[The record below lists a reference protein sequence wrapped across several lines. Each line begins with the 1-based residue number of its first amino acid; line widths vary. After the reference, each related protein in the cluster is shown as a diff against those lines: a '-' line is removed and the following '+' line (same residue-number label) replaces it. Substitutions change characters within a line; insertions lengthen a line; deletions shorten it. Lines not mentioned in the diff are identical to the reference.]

1 MSKLPP
7 LSLQSIS
14 HASDGDD
21 DEEYLSASSNIA
33 PSPPPTRPIS
43 QRLQERQQQAHHQR
57 GQLPPPPPPQQQG
70 SSVPTDVTAS
80 VASLKPS
87 PPKPALN
94 NRAVTAAGSGQ
105 KPPMP
110 KRNKSVGFSDDLKI
124 TTSPPELHGAG
135 LPRPGIISQ
144 RKPSTDGAS
153 HASQRSNISSVSGST
168 HVKSNYSL
176 DEIISSQFEN
186 EAVTHILAV
195 LENEELRE
203 MDKLDS
209 MKKGGSEY
217 SSALLGERID
227 EQGESDG
234 SNASSEEA
242 GMTNYSEDE
251 DEDNGVIP
259 PPPPPPRDSGSL
271 SSSPSTYSAPSH
283 VRNDSF
289 LQRVHMQ
296 NDQPQYQYDP
306 YSPGSRSEWSSPGR
320 KKSNRYGISSAGKS
334 SAYLSYVTDDS
345 ALAEDA
351 KSKGSI
357 TSGVSIERE
366 LTVENKGKHNNES
379 IHNSSRIRVQHNAD
393 DDWDGNQGQSSLTSD
408 KAKKAEDAHDTA
420 TLADRLRSLQLKRS
434 NFSGRL
440 SFQSSN
446 ASAASSVAAGALGAE
461 PESNTDKLLD
471 ALSRADQTKN
481 QQWLRQLRLE
491 YDHLIAPKI
500 PTLEKSISHTLFF
513 IIFPCLAVSAIL
525 FYLVDNPMIGDSNT
539 SWSWLVLFLGVR
551 QMVIFE
557 FARVGEIFWIEIL
570 ALRSSFFNMVVGPYL
585 ALAVIQSRGWPYI
598 CIFWPVLNFCF
609 LYGNHEFAKHWLF
622 WQDMLD
628 IFNEVNPVDGVTDDN
643 FYFRLLMVMIFIG
656 VTVSLKRL
664 TIALYL
670 GRRTVEHFGVE
681 LEKLMAKMILIGEV
695 ANLAKSIENRNAL
708 IEGPLSPL
716 NHEIDDEKLVRFREF
731 VQNDGISDVDSP
743 GRPGRKSA
751 MAPTTHPPPPP
762 DSSSPLSP
770 SPVQL
775 DATDEGPRNS
785 PGHLPRSSPDQS
797 AQGSTGSKQKKD
809 YFSSATN
816 AKLIYLLSEWEE
828 PEIVKGNNSNVSVH
842 DLVQF
847 RKAVSYMDDKYRFSH
862 AFGPAKTRVLCVESA
877 QKVYDRLMLS
887 AEQDSPTLPFSVFA
901 VLAMDAN
908 GELVESKMKSL
919 IRLLRPDRNGS
930 LMKLDFVK
938 SIDAVY
944 KQLRLLRASIANS
957 AQIDLAFERIV
968 NFLFYFFVVVIA
980 LAIVGINIWTPF
992 LSINAFVL
1000 TFSILYKDAASKY
1013 FEGLLLIFN
1022 RRPYDIGDRI
1032 ATSAPMKDTSGDGS
1046 STWFV
1051 DKVTLFTT
1059 TVRFATTNEVATYSN
1074 GSLAP
1079 LRIINANRSPKAIL
1093 YLVIKFGLETPFQ
1106 RIKVF
1111 RTAVENF
1118 INARPREWVGLIGF
1132 RATRVEADMG
1142 FIEYKIVGEHREA
1155 WQNIGAILESKADLA
1170 SFCLEVTKKLGMR
1183 YESPPMPVNL
1193 SANSSDLRQLFE
1205 GEVND
1210 DDGWAT
1216 RKRTKSVSADDLKDV
1231 AAMFPTET

>member
-94 NRAVTAAGSGQ
+94 NRAVTAAGPGQ
-105 KPPMP
+105 KPHMP
-110 KRNKSVGFSDDLKI
+110 KRNRSVGFVEDLKI
-124 TTSPPELHGAG
+124 TESPSTSSKGSV

-153 HASQRSNISSVSGST
+153 LGSQRSSSSSIVGKINS
-168 HVKSNYSL
+168 KSNYAVE
-176 DEIISSQFEN
+176 DVVASQFEN
-186 EAVTHILAV
+186 EATTYILKA
-195 LENEELRE
+195 LESEDNDEEYTERQ
-203 MDKLDS
+203 
-209 MKKGGSEY
+209 GSENA
-217 SSALLGERID
+217 SKLAGEGID
-227 EQGESDG
+227 EQGDVFNNWTAAG
-234 SNASSEEA
+234 AGGEEA
-242 GMTNYSEDE
+242 GMADYSEDE
-251 DEDNGVIP
+251 DEDRTGNP
-259 PPPPPPRDSGSL
+259 PPPASRDSGSL
-271 SSSPSTYSAPSH
+271 SSSPGNRSDPSH
-283 VRNDSF
+283 IRKDSF

-296 NDQPQYQYDP
+296 NDQPQYRFDP
-306 YSPGSRSEWSSPGR
+306 YSPGNGSDDSSHD
-320 KKSNRYGISSAGKS
+320 KKLGHQRGKS
-334 SAYLSYVTDDS
+334 SASKLLRGFLPAVPDDS
-345 ALAEDA
+345 PVASVSADESTRHHNPSSHGGSNFSKNISYGNDDEDDHVNAE
-351 KSKGSI
+351 
-357 TSGVSIERE
+357 
-366 LTVENKGKHNNES
+366 
-379 IHNSSRIRVQHNAD
+379 NSEANA
-393 DDWDGNQGQSSLTSD
+393 
-408 KAKKAEDAHDTA
+408 TA
-420 TLADRLRSLQLKRS
+420 TLASRLRYLQRGVGSFGGSQRS
-434 NFSGRL
+434 TFS
-440 SFQSSN
+440 SST
-446 ASAASSVAAGALGAE
+446 ASSVAAGALGAE
-461 PESNTDKLLD
+461 PQSFSDKLID
-471 ALSRADQTKN
+471 ALYSADRTKQKQWWIRAKT
-481 QQWLRQLRLE
+481 E
-491 YDHLIAPKI
+491 YEQLIAPKI
-500 PTLEKSISHTLFF
+500 PLFEKSISHTLFF

-557 FARVGEIFWIEIL
+557 FTRVGEIFWIEIM
-570 ALRSSFFNMVVGPYL
+570 ALRSSFFNMVVGPYV

-609 LYGNHEFAKHWLF
+609 LYGNHKFPKHWLF
-622 WQDMLD
+622 WQNKLD
-628 IFNEVNPVDGVTDDN
+628 IFNESNPAGDITTDE
-643 FYFRLLMVMIFIG
+643 FYLRLLLSLIFVG
-656 VTVSLKRL
+656 VAVSLKRL
-664 TIALYL
+664 WIALYL
-670 GRRTVEHFGVE
+670 GKRTVNHFGVE

>member
-153 HASQRSNISSVSGST
+153 LGSQRSSSSSIVGKINS
-168 HVKSNYSL
+168 KSNYAVE
-176 DEIISSQFEN
+176 DVVASQFEN
-186 EAVTHILAV
+186 EATTYILKA
-195 LENEELRE
+195 LESEDNDEEYTERQ
-203 MDKLDS
+203 
-209 MKKGGSEY
+209 GSENA
-217 SSALLGERID
+217 SKLAGEGID
-227 EQGESDG
+227 EQGDVFNNWTAAG
-234 SNASSEEA
+234 AGGEEA
-242 GMTNYSEDE
+242 GMADYSEDE
-251 DEDNGVIP
+251 DEDRTGNP
-259 PPPPPPRDSGSL
+259 PPPASRDSGSL
-271 SSSPSTYSAPSH
+271 SSSPGNRSDPSH
-283 VRNDSF
+283 IRKDSF

-296 NDQPQYQYDP
+296 NDQPQYRFDP
-306 YSPGSRSEWSSPGR
+306 YSPGNGSDDSSHD
-320 KKSNRYGISSAGKS
+320 KKLGHQRGKS
-334 SAYLSYVTDDS
+334 SASKLLRGFLPAVPDDS
-345 ALAEDA
+345 PVASVSADESTRHHNPSSHGGSNFSKNISYGNDDEDDHVNAE
-351 KSKGSI
+351 
-357 TSGVSIERE
+357 
-366 LTVENKGKHNNES
+366 
-379 IHNSSRIRVQHNAD
+379 NSEANA
-393 DDWDGNQGQSSLTSD
+393 
-408 KAKKAEDAHDTA
+408 TA
-420 TLADRLRSLQLKRS
+420 TLASRLRYLQRGVGSFGGSQRS
-434 NFSGRL
+434 TFS
-440 SFQSSN
+440 SST
-446 ASAASSVAAGALGAE
+446 ASSVAAGALGAE
-461 PESNTDKLLD
+461 PQSFSDKLID
-471 ALSRADQTKN
+471 ALYSADRTKQKQWWIRAKT
-481 QQWLRQLRLE
+481 E
-491 YDHLIAPKI
+491 YEQLIAPKI
-500 PTLEKSISHTLFF
+500 PLFEKSISHTLFF

-557 FARVGEIFWIEIL
+557 FTRVGEIFWIEIM
-570 ALRSSFFNMVVGPYL
+570 ALRSSFFNMVVGPYV

-609 LYGNHEFAKHWLF
+609 LYGNHKFPKHWLF
-622 WQDMLD
+622 WQNKLD
-628 IFNEVNPVDGVTDDN
+628 IFNESNPAGDITTDE
-643 FYFRLLMVMIFIG
+643 FYLRLLLSLIFVG
-656 VTVSLKRL
+656 VAVSLKRL
-664 TIALYL
+664 WIALYL
-670 GRRTVEHFGVE
+670 GKRTVNHFGVE

-1079 LRIINANRSPKAIL
+1079 LRIINANRSPKAI
-1093 YLVIKFGLETPFQ
+1093 
-1106 RIKVF
+1106 
-1111 RTAVENF
+1111 
-1118 INARPREWVGLIGF
+1118 REIRRMLQFSCRLI
-1132 RATRVEADMG
+1132 A
-1142 FIEYKIVGEHREA
+1142 
-1155 WQNIGAILESKADLA
+1155 
-1170 SFCLEVTKKLGMR
+1170 
-1183 YESPPMPVNL
+1183 
-1193 SANSSDLRQLFE
+1193 
-1205 GEVND
+1205 
-1210 DDGWAT
+1210 
-1216 RKRTKSVSADDLKDV
+1216 
-1231 AAMFPTET
+1231 

>member
-7 LSLQSIS
+7 LSKQSIS

-153 HASQRSNISSVSGST
+153 LGSQRSSSSSIVGKINS
-168 HVKSNYSL
+168 KSNYAVE
-176 DEIISSQFEN
+176 DVVASQFEN
-186 EAVTHILAV
+186 EATTYILKA
-195 LENEELRE
+195 LESEDNDEEYTERQ
-203 MDKLDS
+203 
-209 MKKGGSEY
+209 GSENA
-217 SSALLGERID
+217 SKLAGEGID
-227 EQGESDG
+227 EQGDVFNNWTAAG
-234 SNASSEEA
+234 AGGEEA
-242 GMTNYSEDE
+242 GMADYSEDE
-251 DEDNGVIP
+251 DEDRTGNP
-259 PPPPPPRDSGSL
+259 PPPASRDSGSL
-271 SSSPSTYSAPSH
+271 SSSPGNRSDPSH
-283 VRNDSF
+283 IRKDSF

-296 NDQPQYQYDP
+296 NDQPQYRFDP
-306 YSPGSRSEWSSPGR
+306 YSPGNGSDDSSHD
-320 KKSNRYGISSAGKS
+320 KKLGHQRGKS
-334 SAYLSYVTDDS
+334 SASKLLRGFLPAVPDDS
-345 ALAEDA
+345 PVASVSADESTRHHNPSSHGGSNFSKNISYGNDDEDDHVNAE
-351 KSKGSI
+351 
-357 TSGVSIERE
+357 
-366 LTVENKGKHNNES
+366 
-379 IHNSSRIRVQHNAD
+379 NSEANA
-393 DDWDGNQGQSSLTSD
+393 
-408 KAKKAEDAHDTA
+408 TA
-420 TLADRLRSLQLKRS
+420 TLASRLRYLQRGVGSFGGSQRS
-434 NFSGRL
+434 TFS
-440 SFQSSN
+440 SST
-446 ASAASSVAAGALGAE
+446 ASSVAAGALGAE
-461 PESNTDKLLD
+461 PQSFSDKLID
-471 ALSRADQTKN
+471 ALYSADRTKQKQWWIRAKT
-481 QQWLRQLRLE
+481 E
-491 YDHLIAPKI
+491 YEQLIAPKI
-500 PTLEKSISHTLFF
+500 PLFEKSISHTLFF

-557 FARVGEIFWIEIL
+557 FTRVGEIFWIEIM
-570 ALRSSFFNMVVGPYL
+570 ALRSSFFNMVVGPYV

-609 LYGNHEFAKHWLF
+609 LYGNHKFPKHWLF
-622 WQDMLD
+622 WQNKLD
-628 IFNEVNPVDGVTDDN
+628 IFNESNPAGDITTDE
-643 FYFRLLMVMIFIG
+643 FYLRLLLSLIFVG
-656 VTVSLKRL
+656 VAVSLKRL
-664 TIALYL
+664 WIALYL
-670 GRRTVEHFGVE
+670 GKRTVNHFGVE

-1079 LRIINANRSPKAIL
+1079 LRIINANRSPKAI
-1093 YLVIKFGLETPFQ
+1093 
-1106 RIKVF
+1106 
-1111 RTAVENF
+1111 
-1118 INARPREWVGLIGF
+1118 REIRRMLQFSCRLI
-1132 RATRVEADMG
+1132 A
-1142 FIEYKIVGEHREA
+1142 
-1155 WQNIGAILESKADLA
+1155 
-1170 SFCLEVTKKLGMR
+1170 
-1183 YESPPMPVNL
+1183 
-1193 SANSSDLRQLFE
+1193 
-1205 GEVND
+1205 
-1210 DDGWAT
+1210 
-1216 RKRTKSVSADDLKDV
+1216 
-1231 AAMFPTET
+1231 

>member
-94 NRAVTAAGSGQ
+94 NRAVTAAGPGQ

-153 HASQRSNISSVSGST
+153 LGSQRSSSSSIVGKINS
-168 HVKSNYSL
+168 KSNYAVE
-176 DEIISSQFEN
+176 DVVASQFEN
-186 EAVTHILAV
+186 EATTYILKA
-195 LENEELRE
+195 LESEDNDEEYTERQ
-203 MDKLDS
+203 
-209 MKKGGSEY
+209 GSENA
-217 SSALLGERID
+217 SKLAGEGID
-227 EQGESDG
+227 EQGDVFNNWTAAG
-234 SNASSEEA
+234 AGGEEA
-242 GMTNYSEDE
+242 GMADYSEDE
-251 DEDNGVIP
+251 DEDRTGNP
-259 PPPPPPRDSGSL
+259 PPPASRDSGSL
-271 SSSPSTYSAPSH
+271 SSSPGNRSDPSH
-283 VRNDSF
+283 IRKDSF

-296 NDQPQYQYDP
+296 NDQPQYRFDP
-306 YSPGSRSEWSSPGR
+306 YSPGNGSDDSSHD
-320 KKSNRYGISSAGKS
+320 KKLGHQRGKS
-334 SAYLSYVTDDS
+334 SASKLLRGFLPAVPDDS
-345 ALAEDA
+345 PVASVSADESTRHHNPSSHGGSNFSKNISYGNDDEDDHVNAE
-351 KSKGSI
+351 
-357 TSGVSIERE
+357 
-366 LTVENKGKHNNES
+366 
-379 IHNSSRIRVQHNAD
+379 NSEANA
-393 DDWDGNQGQSSLTSD
+393 
-408 KAKKAEDAHDTA
+408 TA
-420 TLADRLRSLQLKRS
+420 TLASRLRYLQRGVGSFGGSQRS
-434 NFSGRL
+434 TFS
-440 SFQSSN
+440 SST
-446 ASAASSVAAGALGAE
+446 ASSVAAGALGAE
-461 PESNTDKLLD
+461 PQSFSDKLID
-471 ALSRADQTKN
+471 ALYSADRTKQKQWWIRAKT
-481 QQWLRQLRLE
+481 E
-491 YDHLIAPKI
+491 YEQLIAPKI
-500 PTLEKSISHTLFF
+500 PLFEKSISHTLFF

>member
-153 HASQRSNISSVSGST
+153 LGSQRSSSSSIVGKINS
-168 HVKSNYSL
+168 KSNYAVE
-176 DEIISSQFEN
+176 DVVASQFEN
-186 EAVTHILAV
+186 EATTYILKA
-195 LENEELRE
+195 LESEDNDEEYTERQ
-203 MDKLDS
+203 
-209 MKKGGSEY
+209 GSENA
-217 SSALLGERID
+217 SKLAGEGID
-227 EQGESDG
+227 EQGDVFNNWTAAG
-234 SNASSEEA
+234 AGGEEA
-242 GMTNYSEDE
+242 GMADYSEDE
-251 DEDNGVIP
+251 DEDRTGNP
-259 PPPPPPRDSGSL
+259 PPPASRDSGSL
-271 SSSPSTYSAPSH
+271 SSSPGNRSDPSH
-283 VRNDSF
+283 IRKDSF

-296 NDQPQYQYDP
+296 NDQPQYRFDP
-306 YSPGSRSEWSSPGR
+306 YSPGNGSDDSSHD
-320 KKSNRYGISSAGKS
+320 KKLGHQRGKS
-334 SAYLSYVTDDS
+334 SASKLLRGFLPAVPDDS
-345 ALAEDA
+345 PVASVSADESTRHHNPSSHGGSNFSKNISYGNDDEDDHVNAE
-351 KSKGSI
+351 
-357 TSGVSIERE
+357 
-366 LTVENKGKHNNES
+366 
-379 IHNSSRIRVQHNAD
+379 NSEANA
-393 DDWDGNQGQSSLTSD
+393 
-408 KAKKAEDAHDTA
+408 TA
-420 TLADRLRSLQLKRS
+420 TLASRLRYLQRGVGSFGGSQRS
-434 NFSGRL
+434 TFS
-440 SFQSSN
+440 SST
-446 ASAASSVAAGALGAE
+446 ASSVAAGALGAE
-461 PESNTDKLLD
+461 PQSFSDKLID
-471 ALSRADQTKN
+471 ALYSADRTKQKQWWIRAKT
-481 QQWLRQLRLE
+481 E
-491 YDHLIAPKI
+491 YEQLIAPKI
-500 PTLEKSISHTLFF
+500 PLFEKSISHTLFF

>member
-94 NRAVTAAGSGQ
+94 NRAVTAAGPGQ

-153 HASQRSNISSVSGST
+153 LGSQRSSSSSIVGKINS
-168 HVKSNYSL
+168 KSNYAVE
-176 DEIISSQFEN
+176 DVVASQFEN
-186 EAVTHILAV
+186 EATTYILKA
-195 LENEELRE
+195 LESEDNDEEYTERQ
-203 MDKLDS
+203 
-209 MKKGGSEY
+209 GSENA
-217 SSALLGERID
+217 SKLAGEGID
-227 EQGESDG
+227 EQGDVFNNWTAAG
-234 SNASSEEA
+234 AGGEEA
-242 GMTNYSEDE
+242 GMADYSEDE
-251 DEDNGVIP
+251 DEDRTGNP
-259 PPPPPPRDSGSL
+259 PPPASRDSGSL
-271 SSSPSTYSAPSH
+271 SSSPGNRSDPSH
-283 VRNDSF
+283 IRKDSF

-296 NDQPQYQYDP
+296 NDQPQYRFDP
-306 YSPGSRSEWSSPGR
+306 YSPGNGSDDSSHD
-320 KKSNRYGISSAGKS
+320 KKLGHQRGKS
-334 SAYLSYVTDDS
+334 SASKLLRGFLPAVPDDS
-345 ALAEDA
+345 PVASVSADESTRHHNPSSHGGSNFSKNISYGNDDEDDHVNAE
-351 KSKGSI
+351 
-357 TSGVSIERE
+357 
-366 LTVENKGKHNNES
+366 
-379 IHNSSRIRVQHNAD
+379 NSEANA
-393 DDWDGNQGQSSLTSD
+393 
-408 KAKKAEDAHDTA
+408 TA
-420 TLADRLRSLQLKRS
+420 TLASRLRYLQRGVGSFGGSQRS
-434 NFSGRL
+434 TFS
-440 SFQSSN
+440 SST
-446 ASAASSVAAGALGAE
+446 ASSVAAGALGAE
-461 PESNTDKLLD
+461 PQSFSDKLID
-471 ALSRADQTKN
+471 ALYSADRTKQKQWWIRAKT
-481 QQWLRQLRLE
+481 E
-491 YDHLIAPKI
+491 YEQLIAPKI
-500 PTLEKSISHTLFF
+500 PLFEKSISHTLFF

-557 FARVGEIFWIEIL
+557 FTRVGEIFWIEIM
-570 ALRSSFFNMVVGPYL
+570 ALRSSFFNMVVGPYV

-609 LYGNHEFAKHWLF
+609 LYGNHKFPKHWLF
-622 WQDMLD
+622 WQNKLD
-628 IFNEVNPVDGVTDDN
+628 IFNESNPAGDITTDE
-643 FYFRLLMVMIFIG
+643 FYLRLLLSLIFVG
-656 VTVSLKRL
+656 VAVSLKRL
-664 TIALYL
+664 WIALYL
-670 GRRTVEHFGVE
+670 GKRTVNHFGVE

-1079 LRIINANRSPKAIL
+1079 LRIINANRSPKAI
-1093 YLVIKFGLETPFQ
+1093 
-1106 RIKVF
+1106 
-1111 RTAVENF
+1111 
-1118 INARPREWVGLIGF
+1118 REIRRMLQFSCRLI
-1132 RATRVEADMG
+1132 A
-1142 FIEYKIVGEHREA
+1142 
-1155 WQNIGAILESKADLA
+1155 
-1170 SFCLEVTKKLGMR
+1170 
-1183 YESPPMPVNL
+1183 
-1193 SANSSDLRQLFE
+1193 
-1205 GEVND
+1205 
-1210 DDGWAT
+1210 
-1216 RKRTKSVSADDLKDV
+1216 
-1231 AAMFPTET
+1231 

>member
-43 QRLQERQQQAHHQR
+43 QMLQERQQQAHHQR

-153 HASQRSNISSVSGST
+153 LGSQRSSSSSIVGKINS
-168 HVKSNYSL
+168 KSNYAVE
-176 DEIISSQFEN
+176 DVVASQFEN
-186 EAVTHILAV
+186 EATTYILKA
-195 LENEELRE
+195 LESEDNDEEYTERQ
-203 MDKLDS
+203 
-209 MKKGGSEY
+209 GSENA
-217 SSALLGERID
+217 SKLAGEGID
-227 EQGESDG
+227 EQGDVFNNWTAAG
-234 SNASSEEA
+234 AGGEEA
-242 GMTNYSEDE
+242 GMADYSEDE
-251 DEDNGVIP
+251 DEDRTGNP
-259 PPPPPPRDSGSL
+259 PPPASRDSGSL
-271 SSSPSTYSAPSH
+271 SSSPGNRSDPSH
-283 VRNDSF
+283 IRKDSF

-296 NDQPQYQYDP
+296 NDQPQYRFDP
-306 YSPGSRSEWSSPGR
+306 YSPGNGSDDSSHD
-320 KKSNRYGISSAGKS
+320 KKLGHQRGKS
-334 SAYLSYVTDDS
+334 SASKLLRGFLPAVPDDS
-345 ALAEDA
+345 PVASVSADESTRHHNPSSHGGSNFSKNISYGNDDEDDHVNAE
-351 KSKGSI
+351 
-357 TSGVSIERE
+357 
-366 LTVENKGKHNNES
+366 
-379 IHNSSRIRVQHNAD
+379 NSEANA
-393 DDWDGNQGQSSLTSD
+393 
-408 KAKKAEDAHDTA
+408 TA
-420 TLADRLRSLQLKRS
+420 TLASRLRYLQRGVGSFGGSQRS
-434 NFSGRL
+434 TFS
-440 SFQSSN
+440 SST
-446 ASAASSVAAGALGAE
+446 ASSVAAGALGAE
-461 PESNTDKLLD
+461 PQSFSDKLID
-471 ALSRADQTKN
+471 ALYSADRTKQKQWWIRAKT
-481 QQWLRQLRLE
+481 E
-491 YDHLIAPKI
+491 YEQLIAPKI
-500 PTLEKSISHTLFF
+500 PLFEKSISHTLFF

-557 FARVGEIFWIEIL
+557 FTRVGEIFWIEIM
-570 ALRSSFFNMVVGPYL
+570 ALRSSFFNMVVGPYV

-609 LYGNHEFAKHWLF
+609 LYGNHKFPKHWLF
-622 WQDMLD
+622 WQNKLD
-628 IFNEVNPVDGVTDDN
+628 IFNESNPAGDITTDE
-643 FYFRLLMVMIFIG
+643 FYLRLLLSLIFVG
-656 VTVSLKRL
+656 VAVSLKRL
-664 TIALYL
+664 WIALYL
-670 GRRTVEHFGVE
+670 GKRTVNHFGVE

>member
-94 NRAVTAAGSGQ
+94 NRAVTAAGPGQ

-153 HASQRSNISSVSGST
+153 LGSQRSSSSSIVGKINS
-168 HVKSNYSL
+168 KSNYAVE
-176 DEIISSQFEN
+176 DVVASQFEN
-186 EAVTHILAV
+186 EATTYILKA
-195 LENEELRE
+195 LESEDNDEEYTERQ
-203 MDKLDS
+203 
-209 MKKGGSEY
+209 GSENA
-217 SSALLGERID
+217 SKLAGEGID
-227 EQGESDG
+227 EQGDVFNNWTAAG
-234 SNASSEEA
+234 AGGEEA
-242 GMTNYSEDE
+242 GMADYSEDE
-251 DEDNGVIP
+251 DEDRTGNP
-259 PPPPPPRDSGSL
+259 PPPASRDSGSL
-271 SSSPSTYSAPSH
+271 SSSPGNRSDPSH
-283 VRNDSF
+283 IRKDSF

-296 NDQPQYQYDP
+296 NDQPQYRFDP
-306 YSPGSRSEWSSPGR
+306 YSPGNGSDDSSHD
-320 KKSNRYGISSAGKS
+320 KKLGHQRGKS
-334 SAYLSYVTDDS
+334 SASKLLRGFLPAVPDDS
-345 ALAEDA
+345 PVASVSADESTRHHNPSSHGGSNFSKNISYGNDDEDDHVNAE
-351 KSKGSI
+351 
-357 TSGVSIERE
+357 
-366 LTVENKGKHNNES
+366 
-379 IHNSSRIRVQHNAD
+379 NSEANA
-393 DDWDGNQGQSSLTSD
+393 
-408 KAKKAEDAHDTA
+408 TA
-420 TLADRLRSLQLKRS
+420 TLASRLRYLQRGVGSFGGSQRS
-434 NFSGRL
+434 TFS
-440 SFQSSN
+440 SST
-446 ASAASSVAAGALGAE
+446 ASSVAAGALGAE
-461 PESNTDKLLD
+461 PQSFSDKLID
-471 ALSRADQTKN
+471 ALYSADRTKQKQWWIRAKT
-481 QQWLRQLRLE
+481 E
-491 YDHLIAPKI
+491 YEQLIAPKI
-500 PTLEKSISHTLFF
+500 PLFEKSISHTLFF

-695 ANLAKSIENRNAL
+695 SNLARD
-708 IEGPLSPL
+708 IEGRNSIFEVPMSPL
-716 NHEIDDEKLVRFREF
+716 NDEIDDAKIVRFREF
-731 VQNDGISDVDSP
+731 VQSNDISDIDSP
-743 GRPGRKSA
+743 GKPRNTTRKSLSGPNNA
-751 MAPTTHPPPPP
+751 SQPAPSPPSPPVQTESSNMDPPSKPPLAHRDSSAESSRKSRTHPTRSL
-762 DSSSPLSP
+762 SSSSDDDNRRDM
-770 SPVQL
+770 S
-775 DATDEGPRNS
+775 T
-785 PGHLPRSSPDQS
+785 SSTS
-797 AQGSTGSKQKKD
+797 A
-809 YFSSATN
+809 N
-816 AKLIYLLSEWEE
+816 LIYLLSEWNE
-828 PEIVKGNNSNVSVH
+828 PEILMQKNTKASVQ
-842 DLVQF
+842 DLLQF
-847 RKAVSYMDDKYRFSH
+847 RRAVSYMDDRYPFSH
-862 AFGPAKTRVLCVESA
+862 AFGPSKTRQMCVESS

-887 AEQDSPTLPFSVFA
+887 TEDGTTSLPFSVFT
-901 VLAMDAN
+901 VLATDN
-908 GELVESKMKSL
+908 SGNLVESKMKSL
-919 IRLLRPDRNGS
+919 IRLFRPDRDGS
-930 LMKLDFVK
+930 LTKLDFIK
-938 SIDAVY
+938 SIDTVY
-944 KQLRLLRASIANS
+944 KELRLLRASIANS
-957 AQIDLAFERIV
+957 AQIDYAFEHVV
-968 NFLFYFFVVVIA
+968 NFFFYFFLIVASVLILGFNLWSVIIA
-980 LAIVGINIWTPF
+980 MNGF
-992 LSINAFVL
+992 L
-1000 TFSILYKDAASKY
+1000 FSFSFSFGAAASNW
-1013 FEGLLLIFN
+1013 FEGLLLIFV
-1022 RRPYDIGDRI
+1022 RRAYDIGDRI
-1032 ATSAPMKDTSGDGS
+1032 ATSHPASDTSPSGS

-1051 DKVTLFTT
+1051 ERITLFTT

-1074 GSLAP
+1074 GSLAS
-1079 LRIINANRSPKAIL
+1079 LRIINANRSPKAII
-1093 YLVIKFGLETPFQ
+1093 YIDIKFGLEVPFAK
-1106 RIKVF
+1106 IKIF
-1111 RTAVENF
+1111 QTAVENF
-1118 INARPREWVGLIGF
+1118 VKSRPREWVALIGF
-1132 RATRVEADMG
+1132 RATRVEVDFG
-1142 FIEYKIVGEHREA
+1142 YIEYRILSQHREA
-1155 WQNIGAILESKADLA
+1155 WQNIGPILQSKADLA

-1183 YESPPMPVNL
+1183 YESPPMPVTVSTSGTNFRGL
-1193 SANSSDLRQLFE
+1193 LTDGEDDIDNVDQEGADQMGFNKSMSAADLQ
-1205 GEVND
+1205 
-1210 DDGWAT
+1210 
-1216 RKRTKSVSADDLKDV
+1216 DV
-1231 AAMFPTET
+1231 AALFEVRND

>member
-1 MSKLPP
+1 MPDSPP
-7 LSLQSIS
+7 LKPAMSVSDDD
-14 HASDGDD
+14 DGD
-21 DEEYLSASSNIA
+21 YMSAASHVL
-33 PSPPPTRPIS
+33 PSPP
-43 QRLQERQQQAHHQR
+43 QARLSPS
-57 GQLPPPPPPQQQG
+57 LSQQQG
-70 SSVPTDVTAS
+70 GSVPTGVTVS

-87 PPKPALN
+87 PPKLALN
-94 NRAVTAAGSGQ
+94 NRAVTAAGPGQ
-105 KPPMP
+105 KPHMP
-110 KRNKSVGFSDDLKI
+110 KRNRSVGFVEDLKI
-124 TTSPPELHGAG
+124 TESPSTSSKGSV

-234 SNASSEEA
+234 SDASSEEA

-251 DEDNGVIP
+251 DEDNGGIP

-393 DDWDGNQGQSSLTSD
+393 NDWDGYQGQSSLTSD

-461 PESNTDKLLD
+461 PKSNTDKLLD

-695 ANLAKSIENRNAL
+695 SNLARD
-708 IEGPLSPL
+708 IEGRNSIFEVPMSPL
-716 NHEIDDEKLVRFREF
+716 NDEIDDAKIVRFREF
-731 VQNDGISDVDSP
+731 VQSNDISDIDSP
-743 GRPGRKSA
+743 GKPRNTTRKSLSGPNNA
-751 MAPTTHPPPPP
+751 SQPAPSPPSPPVQTESSNMDPPSKPPLAHRDSSAESSRKSRTHPTRSL
-762 DSSSPLSP
+762 SSSSDDDNRRDM
-770 SPVQL
+770 S
-775 DATDEGPRNS
+775 T
-785 PGHLPRSSPDQS
+785 SSTS
-797 AQGSTGSKQKKD
+797 A
-809 YFSSATN
+809 N
-816 AKLIYLLSEWEE
+816 LIYLLSEWNE
-828 PEIVKGNNSNVSVH
+828 PEILMQKNTKASVQ
-842 DLVQF
+842 DLLQF
-847 RKAVSYMDDKYRFSH
+847 RRAVSYMDDRYPFSH
-862 AFGPAKTRVLCVESA
+862 AFGPSKTRQMCVESS

-887 AEQDSPTLPFSVFA
+887 TEDGTTSLPFSVFT
-901 VLAMDAN
+901 VLATDN
-908 GELVESKMKSL
+908 SGNLVESKMKSL
-919 IRLLRPDRNGS
+919 IRLFRPDRDGS
-930 LMKLDFVK
+930 LTKLDFIK
-938 SIDAVY
+938 SIDTVY
-944 KQLRLLRASIANS
+944 KELRLLRASIANS
-957 AQIDLAFERIV
+957 AQIDYAFEHVV
-968 NFLFYFFVVVIA
+968 NFFFYFFLIVASVLILGFNLWSVIIA
-980 LAIVGINIWTPF
+980 MNGF
-992 LSINAFVL
+992 L
-1000 TFSILYKDAASKY
+1000 FSFSFSFGAAASNW
-1013 FEGLLLIFN
+1013 FEGLLLIFV
-1022 RRPYDIGDRI
+1022 RRAYDIGDRI
-1032 ATSAPMKDTSGDGS
+1032 ATSHPASDTSPSGS

-1051 DKVTLFTT
+1051 ERITLFTT

-1074 GSLAP
+1074 GSLAS
-1079 LRIINANRSPKAIL
+1079 LRIINANRSPKAII
-1093 YLVIKFGLETPFQ
+1093 YIDIKFGLEVPFAK
-1106 RIKVF
+1106 IKIF
-1111 RTAVENF
+1111 QTAVENF
-1118 INARPREWVGLIGF
+1118 VKSRPREWVALIGF
-1132 RATRVEADMG
+1132 RATRVEVDFG
-1142 FIEYKIVGEHREA
+1142 YIEYRILSQHREA
-1155 WQNIGAILESKADLA
+1155 WQNIGPILQSKADLA

-1183 YESPPMPVNL
+1183 YESPPMPVTVSTSGTNFRGL
-1193 SANSSDLRQLFE
+1193 LTDGEDDIDNVDQEGADQMGFNKSMSAADLQ
-1205 GEVND
+1205 
-1210 DDGWAT
+1210 
-1216 RKRTKSVSADDLKDV
+1216 DV
-1231 AAMFPTET
+1231 AALFEVRND

>member
-124 TTSPPELHGAG
+124 TTSPPELHVAG

-153 HASQRSNISSVSGST
+153 LGSQRSSSSSIVGKINS
-168 HVKSNYSL
+168 KSNYAVE
-176 DEIISSQFEN
+176 DVVASQFEN
-186 EAVTHILAV
+186 EATTYILKA
-195 LENEELRE
+195 LESEDNDEEYTERQ
-203 MDKLDS
+203 
-209 MKKGGSEY
+209 GSENA
-217 SSALLGERID
+217 SKLAGEGID
-227 EQGESDG
+227 EQGDVFNNWTAAG
-234 SNASSEEA
+234 AGGEEA
-242 GMTNYSEDE
+242 GMADYSEDE
-251 DEDNGVIP
+251 DEDRTGNP
-259 PPPPPPRDSGSL
+259 PPPASRDSGSL
-271 SSSPSTYSAPSH
+271 SSSPGNRSDPSH
-283 VRNDSF
+283 IRKDSF

-296 NDQPQYQYDP
+296 NDQPQYRFDP
-306 YSPGSRSEWSSPGR
+306 YSPGNGSDDSSHD
-320 KKSNRYGISSAGKS
+320 KKLGHQRGKS
-334 SAYLSYVTDDS
+334 SASKLLRGFLPAVPDDS
-345 ALAEDA
+345 PVASVSADESTRHHNPSSHGGSNFSKNISYGNDDEDDHVNAE
-351 KSKGSI
+351 
-357 TSGVSIERE
+357 
-366 LTVENKGKHNNES
+366 
-379 IHNSSRIRVQHNAD
+379 NSEANA
-393 DDWDGNQGQSSLTSD
+393 
-408 KAKKAEDAHDTA
+408 TA
-420 TLADRLRSLQLKRS
+420 TLASRLRYLQRGVGSFGGSQRS
-434 NFSGRL
+434 TFS
-440 SFQSSN
+440 SST
-446 ASAASSVAAGALGAE
+446 ASSVAAGALGAE
-461 PESNTDKLLD
+461 PQSFSDKLID
-471 ALSRADQTKN
+471 ALYSADRTKQKQWWIRAKT
-481 QQWLRQLRLE
+481 E
-491 YDHLIAPKI
+491 YEQLIAPKI
-500 PTLEKSISHTLFF
+500 PLFEKSISHTLFF

-557 FARVGEIFWIEIL
+557 FTRVGEIFWIEIM
-570 ALRSSFFNMVVGPYL
+570 ALRSSFFNMVVGPYV

-609 LYGNHEFAKHWLF
+609 LYGNHKFPKHWLF
-622 WQDMLD
+622 WQNKLD
-628 IFNEVNPVDGVTDDN
+628 IFNESNPAGDITTDE
-643 FYFRLLMVMIFIG
+643 FYLRLLLSLIFVG
-656 VTVSLKRL
+656 VAVSLKRL
-664 TIALYL
+664 WIALYL
-670 GRRTVEHFGVE
+670 GKRTVNHFGVE

>member
-153 HASQRSNISSVSGST
+153 LGSQRSSSSSIVGKINS
-168 HVKSNYSL
+168 KSNYAVE
-176 DEIISSQFEN
+176 DVVASQFEN
-186 EAVTHILAV
+186 EATTYILKA
-195 LENEELRE
+195 LESEDNDEEYTERQ
-203 MDKLDS
+203 
-209 MKKGGSEY
+209 GSENA
-217 SSALLGERID
+217 SKLAGEGID
-227 EQGESDG
+227 EQGDVFNNWTAAG
-234 SNASSEEA
+234 AGGEEA
-242 GMTNYSEDE
+242 GMADYSEDE
-251 DEDNGVIP
+251 DEDRTGNP
-259 PPPPPPRDSGSL
+259 PPPASRDSGSL
-271 SSSPSTYSAPSH
+271 SSSPGNRSDPSH
-283 VRNDSF
+283 IRKDSF

-296 NDQPQYQYDP
+296 NDQPQYRFDP
-306 YSPGSRSEWSSPGR
+306 YSPGNGSDDSSHD
-320 KKSNRYGISSAGKS
+320 KKLGHQRGKS
-334 SAYLSYVTDDS
+334 SASKLLRGFLPAVPDDS
-345 ALAEDA
+345 PVASVSADESTRHHNPSSHGGSNFSKNISYGNDDEDDHVNAE
-351 KSKGSI
+351 
-357 TSGVSIERE
+357 
-366 LTVENKGKHNNES
+366 
-379 IHNSSRIRVQHNAD
+379 NSEANA
-393 DDWDGNQGQSSLTSD
+393 
-408 KAKKAEDAHDTA
+408 TA
-420 TLADRLRSLQLKRS
+420 TLASRLRYLQRGVGSFGGSQRS
-434 NFSGRL
+434 TFS
-440 SFQSSN
+440 SST
-446 ASAASSVAAGALGAE
+446 ASSVAAGALGAE
-461 PESNTDKLLD
+461 PQSFSDKLID
-471 ALSRADQTKN
+471 ALYSADRTKQKQWWIRAKT
-481 QQWLRQLRLE
+481 E
-491 YDHLIAPKI
+491 YEQLIAPKI
-500 PTLEKSISHTLFF
+500 PLFEKSISHTLFF

-557 FARVGEIFWIEIL
+557 FTRVGEIFWIEIM
-570 ALRSSFFNMVVGPYL
+570 ALRSSFFNMVVGPYV

-609 LYGNHEFAKHWLF
+609 LYGNHKFPKHWLF
-622 WQDMLD
+622 WQNKLD
-628 IFNEVNPVDGVTDDN
+628 IFNESNPAGDITTDE
-643 FYFRLLMVMIFIG
+643 FYLRLLLSLIFVG
-656 VTVSLKRL
+656 VAVSLKRL
-664 TIALYL
+664 WIALYL
-670 GRRTVEHFGVE
+670 GKRTVNHFGVE

>member
-94 NRAVTAAGSGQ
+94 NRAVTAAGPGQ

-153 HASQRSNISSVSGST
+153 LGSQRSSSSSIVGKINS
-168 HVKSNYSL
+168 KSNYAVE
-176 DEIISSQFEN
+176 DVVASQFEN
-186 EAVTHILAV
+186 EATTYILKA
-195 LENEELRE
+195 LESEDNDEEYTERQ
-203 MDKLDS
+203 
-209 MKKGGSEY
+209 GSENA
-217 SSALLGERID
+217 SKLAGEGID
-227 EQGESDG
+227 EQGDVFNNWTAAG
-234 SNASSEEA
+234 AGGEEA
-242 GMTNYSEDE
+242 GMADYSEDE
-251 DEDNGVIP
+251 DEDRTGNP
-259 PPPPPPRDSGSL
+259 PPPASRDSGSL
-271 SSSPSTYSAPSH
+271 SSSPGNRSDPSH
-283 VRNDSF
+283 IRKDSF

-296 NDQPQYQYDP
+296 NDQPQYRFDP
-306 YSPGSRSEWSSPGR
+306 YSPGNGSDDSSHD
-320 KKSNRYGISSAGKS
+320 KKLGHQRGKS
-334 SAYLSYVTDDS
+334 SASKLLRGFLPAVPDDS
-345 ALAEDA
+345 PVASVSADESTRHHNPSSHGGSNFSKNISYGNDDEDDHVNAE
-351 KSKGSI
+351 
-357 TSGVSIERE
+357 
-366 LTVENKGKHNNES
+366 
-379 IHNSSRIRVQHNAD
+379 NSEANA
-393 DDWDGNQGQSSLTSD
+393 
-408 KAKKAEDAHDTA
+408 TA
-420 TLADRLRSLQLKRS
+420 TLASRLRYLQRGVGSFGGSQRS
-434 NFSGRL
+434 TFS
-440 SFQSSN
+440 SST
-446 ASAASSVAAGALGAE
+446 ASSVAAGALGAE
-461 PESNTDKLLD
+461 PQSFSDKLID
-471 ALSRADQTKN
+471 ALYSADRTKQKQWWIRAKT
-481 QQWLRQLRLE
+481 E
-491 YDHLIAPKI
+491 YEQLIAPKI
-500 PTLEKSISHTLFF
+500 PLFEKSISHTLFF

-557 FARVGEIFWIEIL
+557 FTRVGEIFWIEIM
-570 ALRSSFFNMVVGPYL
+570 ALRSSFFNMVVGPYV

-609 LYGNHEFAKHWLF
+609 LYGNHKFPKHWLF
-622 WQDMLD
+622 WQNKLD
-628 IFNEVNPVDGVTDDN
+628 IFNESNPAGDITTDE
-643 FYFRLLMVMIFIG
+643 FYLRLLLSLIFVG
-656 VTVSLKRL
+656 VAVSLKRL
-664 TIALYL
+664 WIALYL
-670 GRRTVEHFGVE
+670 GKRTVNHFGVE

>member
-153 HASQRSNISSVSGST
+153 LGSQRSSSSSIVGKINS
-168 HVKSNYSL
+168 KSNYAVE
-176 DEIISSQFEN
+176 DVVASQFEN
-186 EAVTHILAV
+186 EATTYILKA
-195 LENEELRE
+195 LESEDNDEEYTERQ
-203 MDKLDS
+203 
-209 MKKGGSEY
+209 GSENA
-217 SSALLGERID
+217 SKLAGEGID
-227 EQGESDG
+227 EQGDVFNNWTAAG
-234 SNASSEEA
+234 AGGEEA
-242 GMTNYSEDE
+242 GMADYSEDE
-251 DEDNGVIP
+251 DEDRTGNP
-259 PPPPPPRDSGSL
+259 PPPASRDSGSL
-271 SSSPSTYSAPSH
+271 SSSPGNRSDPSH
-283 VRNDSF
+283 IRKDSF

-296 NDQPQYQYDP
+296 NDQPQYRFDP
-306 YSPGSRSEWSSPGR
+306 YSPGNGSDDSSHD
-320 KKSNRYGISSAGKS
+320 KKLGHQRGKS
-334 SAYLSYVTDDS
+334 SASKLLRGFLPAVPDDS
-345 ALAEDA
+345 PVASVSADESTRHHNPSSHGGSNFSKNISYGNDDEDDHVNAE
-351 KSKGSI
+351 
-357 TSGVSIERE
+357 
-366 LTVENKGKHNNES
+366 
-379 IHNSSRIRVQHNAD
+379 NSEANA
-393 DDWDGNQGQSSLTSD
+393 
-408 KAKKAEDAHDTA
+408 TA
-420 TLADRLRSLQLKRS
+420 TLASRLRYLQRGVGSFGGSQRS
-434 NFSGRL
+434 TFS
-440 SFQSSN
+440 SST
-446 ASAASSVAAGALGAE
+446 ASSVAAGALGAE
-461 PESNTDKLLD
+461 PQSFSDKLID
-471 ALSRADQTKN
+471 ALYSADRTKQKQWWIRAKT
-481 QQWLRQLRLE
+481 E
-491 YDHLIAPKI
+491 YEQLIAPKI
-500 PTLEKSISHTLFF
+500 PLFEKSISHTLFF

-525 FYLVDNPMIGDSNT
+525 FYLADNPFVGDTNT
-539 SWSWLVLFLGVR
+539 SWSWWVLFLGVR

-557 FARVGEIFWIEIL
+557 FTRVGEIFWIEIM
-570 ALRSSFFNMVVGPYL
+570 ALRSSFFNMVVGPYV

-609 LYGNHEFAKHWLF
+609 LYGNHKFPKHWLF
-622 WQDMLD
+622 WQNKLD
-628 IFNEVNPVDGVTDDN
+628 IFNESNPAGDITTDE
-643 FYFRLLMVMIFIG
+643 FYLRLLLSLIFVG
-656 VTVSLKRL
+656 VAVSLKRL
-664 TIALYL
+664 WIALYL
-670 GRRTVEHFGVE
+670 GKRTVNHFGVE

>member
-7 LSLQSIS
+7 LSKQSIS

-153 HASQRSNISSVSGST
+153 LGSQRSSSSSIVGKINS
-168 HVKSNYSL
+168 KSNYAVE
-176 DEIISSQFEN
+176 DVVASQFEN
-186 EAVTHILAV
+186 EATTYILKA
-195 LENEELRE
+195 LESEDNDEEYTERQ
-203 MDKLDS
+203 
-209 MKKGGSEY
+209 GSENA
-217 SSALLGERID
+217 SKLAGEGID
-227 EQGESDG
+227 EQGDVFNNWTAAG
-234 SNASSEEA
+234 AGGEEA
-242 GMTNYSEDE
+242 GMADYSEDE
-251 DEDNGVIP
+251 DEDRTGNP
-259 PPPPPPRDSGSL
+259 PPPASRDSGSL
-271 SSSPSTYSAPSH
+271 SSSPGNRSDPSH
-283 VRNDSF
+283 IRKDSF

-296 NDQPQYQYDP
+296 NDQPQYRFDP
-306 YSPGSRSEWSSPGR
+306 YSPGNGSDDSSHD
-320 KKSNRYGISSAGKS
+320 KKLGHQRGKS
-334 SAYLSYVTDDS
+334 SASKLLRGFLPAVPDDS
-345 ALAEDA
+345 PVASVSADESTRHHNPSSHGGSNFSKNISYGNDDEDDHVNAE
-351 KSKGSI
+351 
-357 TSGVSIERE
+357 
-366 LTVENKGKHNNES
+366 
-379 IHNSSRIRVQHNAD
+379 NSEANA
-393 DDWDGNQGQSSLTSD
+393 
-408 KAKKAEDAHDTA
+408 TA
-420 TLADRLRSLQLKRS
+420 TLASRLRYLQRGVGSFGGSQRS
-434 NFSGRL
+434 TFS
-440 SFQSSN
+440 SST
-446 ASAASSVAAGALGAE
+446 ASSVAAGALGAE
-461 PESNTDKLLD
+461 PQSFSDKLID
-471 ALSRADQTKN
+471 ALYSADRTKQKQWWIRAKT
-481 QQWLRQLRLE
+481 E
-491 YDHLIAPKI
+491 YEQLIAPKI
-500 PTLEKSISHTLFF
+500 PLFEKSISHTLFF

-557 FARVGEIFWIEIL
+557 FTRVGEIFWIEIM
-570 ALRSSFFNMVVGPYL
+570 ALRSSFFNMVVGPYV

-609 LYGNHEFAKHWLF
+609 LYGNHKFPKHWLF
-622 WQDMLD
+622 WQNKLD
-628 IFNEVNPVDGVTDDN
+628 IFNESNPAGDITTDE
-643 FYFRLLMVMIFIG
+643 FYLRLLLSLIFVG
-656 VTVSLKRL
+656 VAVSLKRL
-664 TIALYL
+664 WIALYL
-670 GRRTVEHFGVE
+670 GKRTVNHFGVE